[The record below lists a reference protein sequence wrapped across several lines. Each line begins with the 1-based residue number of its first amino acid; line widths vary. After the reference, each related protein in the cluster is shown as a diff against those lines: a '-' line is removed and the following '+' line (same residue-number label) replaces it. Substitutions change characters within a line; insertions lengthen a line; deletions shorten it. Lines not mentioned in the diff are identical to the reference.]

1 MVFKDK
7 GLKLTGIR
15 DEGQQ
20 LNHRKS
26 RGTKVG
32 LNSLFFFDKFALG
45 TLSWGSWHLS
55 YIGFLCNL
63 TQLFGGIAAVFN
75 ELQNCFQ
82 SHTFYFFLYGKTLN
96 F

>member
-1 MVFKDK
+1 MLDSYQLSHLCKTAMERVYGLKMNGIKDK

-32 LNSLFFFDKFALG
+32 LNSLFFLISLLLVLCLGALG
-45 TLSWGSWHLS
+45 TFHILVS
-55 YIGFLCNL
+55 YV
-63 TQLFGGIAAVFN
+63 T
-75 ELQNCFQ
+75 
-82 SHTFYFFLYGKTLN
+82 
-96 F
+96 